1 MRARVVRT
9 RRLRAGLSQLAFMFV
24 GLGMGLV
31 VPRIDSGPRAPSAQV
46 AGALLSI
53 GIGLLGA
60 VALIFSMLFL
70 VVQWVATTFTPRLM
84 MFRDD
89 PIVWRTFGFALGL
102 VAFCVTAAI
111 AIGRNPEV
119 SVFVPILAMLLLLLL
134 IEQLRTLQLRAF
146 SAIQLAPALGTIADR
161 GRIVLDAVYTGHDLE
176 SQSLPP
182 SPTTIVWQR
191 PPVVLQRVD
200 VTRLIDAATAANA
213 VIVLR
218 ATPGATL
225 HHGSPVADVHG
236 GELSAAPVLRGLV
249 VGDER
254 IFDQDPLLAFRLL
267 SDIALR
273 ALSPAVNDP
282 ATAVQA
288 FDELEDLLGW
298 VAARRLEPTRH
309 TDHDGVERLVVQRPR
324 WEEFLR
330 TSVDD
335 IAFVVGS
342 PMVVTGLR
350 DALRRVRERALP
362 EHTAQL
368 DRRLALLDDKVAA
381 L

>member
-1 MRARVVRT
+1 M
-9 RRLRAGLSQLAFMFV
+9 LV

-31 VPRIDSGPRAPSAQV
+31 VPRIDTGPRAPSAQV

-53 GIGLLGA
+53 GIGLLGT
-60 VALIFSMLFL
+60 VALIFSLLFL

-84 MFRDD
+84 LFRDD

-102 VAFCVTAAI
+102 VAFCMTAAI
-111 AIGRNPEV
+111 AIGRDPEV
-119 SVFVPILAMLLLLLL
+119 SVFVPILATLLLLVL
-134 IEQLRTLQLRAF
+134 IEQLRTLQVRAF

-161 GRIVLDAVYTGHDLE
+161 GRTVLDAVYTGHDLA
-176 SQSLPP
+176 SPPLPP
-182 SPTTIVWQR
+182 SPTTIVWQQ
-191 PPVVLQRVD
+191 PPAVLQRVD
-200 VTRLIDAATAANA
+200 VTQLIDAATAANA
-213 VIVLR
+213 VVVLR
-218 ATPGATL
+218 AIPGATL

-236 GELSAAPVLRGLV
+236 GELSAAAVLRVLV

-254 IFDQDPLLAFRLL
+254 TFDQDPLLAFRLL

-273 ALSPAVNDP
+273 ALSSAVNDP

-298 VAARRLEPTRH
+298 VAARRLEPMRLAGR
-309 TDHDGVERLVVQRPR
+309 DGVERLVVPLPG

-330 TSVDD
+330 TSIDD
-335 IAFVVGS
+335 IAFVVRS

-362 EHTAQL
+362 EHTEQL
-368 DRRLALLDDKVAA
+368 DRRLALLDYKVAE

>member
-1 MRARVVRT
+1 MRARIVRT
-9 RRLRAGLSQLAFMFV
+9 RRLRAGLSQLAFMLV
-24 GLGMGLV
+24 GLGIGLV

-111 AIGRNPEV
+111 TVGRNPEV
-119 SVFVPILAMLLLLLL
+119 SVFVPILAMLLLLVL

-146 SAIQLAPALGTIADR
+146 SAIQLAPVLGTIADR
-161 GRIVLDAVYTGHDLE
+161 GRIVLDAVYTGHDRE
-176 SQSLPP
+176 SRPLPP

-218 ATPGATL
+218 AIPGTTL

-236 GELSAAPVLRGLV
+236 GELSAATVLRALV

-254 IFDQDPLLAFRLL
+254 TFDQDPLLAFRLL

-298 VAARRLEPTRH
+298 VAARRLEPLRH
-309 TDHDGVERLVVQRPR
+309 TDHAGVERLVVRLPG

-362 EHTAQL
+362 EHTEQL
-368 DRRLALLDDKVAA
+368 DRRLALLDDKAA
-381 L
+381 EL

>member
-191 PPVVLQRVD
+191 PPWCCNGS
-200 VTRLIDAATAANA
+200 TS
-213 VIVLR
+213 
-218 ATPGATL
+218 PG
-225 HHGSPVADVHG
+225 
-236 GELSAAPVLRGLV
+236 
-249 VGDER
+249 
-254 IFDQDPLLAFRLL
+254 
-267 SDIALR
+267 
-273 ALSPAVNDP
+273 
-282 ATAVQA
+282 
-288 FDELEDLLGW
+288 
-298 VAARRLEPTRH
+298 
-309 TDHDGVERLVVQRPR
+309 
-324 WEEFLR
+324 
-330 TSVDD
+330 
-335 IAFVVGS
+335 
-342 PMVVTGLR
+342 
-350 DALRRVRERALP
+350 
-362 EHTAQL
+362 
-368 DRRLALLDDKVAA
+368 
-381 L
+381 